1 MNKLSILLTNLNNSE
16 WTENKVDI
24 HKVKGIPVD
33 LRDSRDVIEKDAVKK
48 TMYDQLVTKVKCY

>member
-16 WTENKVDI
+16 STENKVDI
-24 HKVKGIPVD
+24 HKVKGTPVD
-33 LRDSRDVIEKDAVKK
+33 LKNSRDVIEKDAVKK